1 MGIRKIKMMQSLII
15 VLLAFAAG
23 CQARP
28 EPSFVTS
35 TGVDLE
41 PIFLFLDDDG
51 DSSVNQAELTALTN
65 TGDADSDGEVTAAGF
80 EAAWGDIAVGFGVP
94 AENTPSTLNW
104 LMESMVLMK
113 TVKSLKPRTLPFSED
128 STLMPAAEF
137 PSKSSSTE
145 SNLYSIKRFRDFL
158 ENFLNFLVL
167 RCCLFPLVWF
177 CFIFRYPLFCFYKL
191 CFANK

>member
-1 MGIRKIKMMQSLII
+1 MQSLII

-65 TGDADSDGEVTAAGF
+65 TGDADSDGEVTAAEF
-80 EAAWGDIAVGFGVP
+80 QAAWNEIAVGFGVP
-94 AENTPSTLNW
+94 ASKHAKYFKLVDGVDGSDEDGKIVEAENVALFGRFDTDASGGISIQEFFDRIKSVLN
-104 LMESMVLMK
+104 
-113 TVKSLKPRTLPFSED
+113 
-128 STLMPAAEF
+128 
-137 PSKSSSTE
+137 
-145 SNLYSIKRFRDFL
+145 
-158 ENFLNFLVL
+158 
-167 RCCLFPLVWF
+167 
-177 CFIFRYPLFCFYKL
+177 
-191 CFANK
+191 